1 LRAVHDAPVLEWDA
15 AVRICA
21 RACASGGSDLPRA
34 EILLLQS
41 GQGVDLAPESFES
54 LSSDLEIKL
63 FRNLDH
69 LWRQLALVLGEILSR
84 QGLVGEA
91 HVHYLCRMSVGTR

>member
-1 LRAVHDAPVLEWDA
+1 MRPCKVGCPCADSCRYLCEW
-15 AVRICA
+15 
-21 RACASGGSDLPRA
+21 SSSLPRA

-54 LSSDLEIKL
+54 LSSDFEIKL

-91 HVHYLCRMSVGTR
+91 HVHDLGRVSVCGR